1 MNIHECPS
9 LCARLGAHEVDAIA
23 FYQAEPYKPSTKRIR
38 SVPNPHRNRLMW
50 AQFGEDQAVDDILS
64 GICRLDYGTEKSL
77 NPARLFVLL
86 KSADMISSELI
97 EAVMRLQERQARRYM
112 AAVKLAIKHL
122 DRHFANTTQEAVDGQ
137 DTN

>member
-1 MNIHECPS
+1 
-9 LCARLGAHEVDAIA
+9 
-23 FYQAEPYKPSTKRIR
+23 
-38 SVPNPHRNRLMW
+38 MW

-86 KSADMISSELI
+86 KSADLISSELI

-122 DRHFANTTQEAVDGQ
+122 DRHFANATHEAVDG
-137 DTN
+137 